1 VTDARSQAEASDEA
15 EPAARVS
22 ILDLSAGVRP
32 NAPCPLAA
40 ASVPFAGRFPR
51 GGCSKYRCPA
61 SLLRKH
67 WGQGPGRATLRPSQC
82 RWHDAP
88 PGTPADG
95 DMTEEQVSDKI
106 LIAYGSWAGTTAEVA
121 EAIGAELR
129 AAGQDVDVRAGRDVR
144 DVAAYRAVVIG
155 TAVRAGRLHGDVPAF
170 VKRHRERLSQVPV
183 AYFVVC
189 LTMKDD
195 TPENRGKSG
204 AFLTKILEGYPEVR
218 PVDVGL
224 FAGAVRTDGDALEKL
239 PLGQRLLLKSMKSM
253 AGDYRN
259 WGEIRR
265 WADGLRGKLVGGP
278 RPSGGA

>member
-1 VTDARSQAEASDEA
+1 
-15 EPAARVS
+15 
-22 ILDLSAGVRP
+22 
-32 NAPCPLAA
+32 
-40 ASVPFAGRFPR
+40 
-51 GGCSKYRCPA
+51 
-61 SLLRKH
+61 
-67 WGQGPGRATLRPSQC
+67 
-82 RWHDAP
+82 
-88 PGTPADG
+88 
-95 DMTEEQVSDKI
+95 MTEEQVSDKI